1 MLQKYTFWV
10 IIACCIGMVGP
21 ISCKRFDE
29 LEINPPKKTSE
40 LDCQQAYENIVRLRP
55 NAAGDGSDWVD
66 QAVFDEFCPS
76 WPISVVTCLGTTKK
90 EAGLEQCLMIFPE
103 GSELPESEP
112 LPETTPQTKPVDV
125 KPRGDSSRRRR
136 SKTIR
141 MRDL

>member
-1 MLQKYTFWV
+1 MHKKYTFWV
-10 IIACCIGMVGP
+10 VIACCVGMVGP

-40 LDCQQAYENIVRLRP
+40 LDCQYAYENIVRLRP

-66 QAVFDEFCPS
+66 RSVFDEFCPS

-90 EAGLEQCLMIFPE
+90 PVGLEQCLMIFPE
-103 GSELPESEP
+103 GSELPVSEEQP
-112 LPETTPQTKPVDV
+112 NVSPETKPTEVQ
-125 KPRGDSSRRRR
+125 PRDDSSRRRR
-136 SKTIR
+136 PRTIR